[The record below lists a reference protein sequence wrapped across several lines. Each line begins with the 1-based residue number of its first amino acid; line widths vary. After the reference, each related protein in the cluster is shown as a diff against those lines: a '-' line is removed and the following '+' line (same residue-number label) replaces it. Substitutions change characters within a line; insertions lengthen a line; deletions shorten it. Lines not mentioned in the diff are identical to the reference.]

1 MPGILDDLLDNAPK
15 KTSGLLD
22 DLLGDSPQWERPKPL
37 GAPDNYMENVTP
49 KGSSFLDEMKDYH
62 EIAPVA
68 KEPNWIQKLAMR
80 EKINQALPFSDQMKI
95 RAKQAGTAYAGYMAA
110 PAKLATGIAGSAAGL
125 PSTVMPAK
133 TAKKYLK
140 GLEETTGLSPDQN
153 AVENMVQEKLGGN
166 PDTQAF
172 LDAGGLTGDLA
183 AMALTMGAGEGFAAM
198 ESMPT
203 LAKIVPKVIHPL
215 GQAMFAAPALGAIEK
230 LGTDKNATVWD
241 KLKGVGMV
249 ALTTKAMGRMPTSR
263 AIEGIA
269 GTVSPRAA
277 QLAALPL
284 SGAEGAILQGLN
296 NAAVKYSV
304 DPDYDW
310 KEGIWTGAALG
321 AGMRLGMGHLGT
333 GGVEVAPKQD
343 IYKVLERMSSPDAT
357 RAQMEFR
364 APQAGTAPEAG
375 VRVQAPDRGTV
386 RYGSSLDPAVSA
398 ELAQNPVM
406 AGEFKPNVPPTG
418 TKVTLDT
425 APYPTARGSVEA
437 PGPRLE
443 QGFLDTRAEAIKPML
458 EGSIRKLQE
467 LEAIKNPSRQVLRN
481 IEVLR
486 QSVEALSDPSY
497 MRNREVD
504 FGAEPIPEHQRP
516 SRIRMDVGPEGATV
530 VRPYDQGNRLIQG
543 SGMGEPVAP
552 DYRTPSPYEV
562 PRNSLEVQSSQGQPI
577 DQIRNPY
584 VAEGTMFGD
593 NPSWTFDPAN
603 APHTTDRAV
612 MRGRSADLADSMGF
626 TEGIVNG
633 PYAQIPMEARN
644 LAGRIFELQ
653 GQVHQAPENTEFRS
667 NLEAAVQQANSN
679 PDVLKALAVLQNAKA
694 EHRAAAAEALPFK
707 DLAPDQL
714 ESWESRDPY
723 YLPRKVVFNEAK
735 GTMPEF
741 LKAGV
746 LNPDAFQARKIKW
759 LINEATGEKVL
770 VNIDNPNEAAPAG
783 HKFVDATRLE
793 IQNGGNIT
801 YLDDPLTALGRSTA
815 QLRKVKRVGE
825 IKKFADEQAALGNDK
840 PAKIFEDAFGGKAQK
855 DPSAMDNFNR
865 TITNVGFLNPFVH
878 TPNQFS
884 HFVKQLGIKD
894 VLGNGDN
901 AGELVKAM
909 HEMANYSPEFR
920 EFLKNGG
927 QAMRRSSYWKDIRG
941 KMDEVLQAPEVQQE
955 LAREFGGNQTRLN
968 QFIQETTS
976 MPTWLLDDAMRF
988 VLAKKATKKA
998 GGDWQ
1003 KGIADVD
1010 KSFPDYRLDTYFTE
1024 GSGKIDKAI
1033 DKVYRGVFKSSEST
1047 NPMVRAVAPLF
1058 MKYRFGQWKSF
1069 MNMWTDS
1076 VKAVAH
1082 GDPAAIAASAD
1093 KIGAV
1098 MFTKMVLLP
1107 AASAIYNATFGDE
1120 ERGLKVKARAGG
1132 HQHAM
1137 EQLGDLAEGA
1147 QASLE
1152 EGSINPF
1159 AQQAWHSAN
1168 QFAIM
1173 NPFMR
1178 LGAAALGGDIYNRKG
1193 VPASEVPKNI
1203 ISNLPFGREFSAM
1216 TDQGKGAGQAFTGAL
1231 LGKVDRTDLEKYIST
1246 TKGYKAYEASPARRE
1261 ELKLRT
1267 DLQNALFD
1275 KDMEKAQRLA
1285 EALPQTDIDK
1295 AEKWVQSTPEQ
1306 RTFQRLKSLTPQ
1318 ELIGAYGAAQT
1329 GDEKNLVHAAIAL
1342 KVAEGRLNMSNMLEL
1357 KKWQAKRGI
1366 QPPDAW
1372 LKTRGWLTGEAD
1384 DEGNPNG

>member
-1 MPGILDDLLDNAPK
+1 MPGLLDDLLDNAPK

-22 DLLGDSPQWERPKPL
+22 DLLGDTPAWERPKPL

-68 KEPNWIQKLAMR
+68 KEPNWLQKIMMR
-80 EKINQALPFSDQMKI
+80 EKVNQALPFSEQMKI
-95 RAKQAGTAYAGYMAA
+95 RGKQAGTAYAGYMAA
-110 PAKLATGIAGSAAGL
+110 PAKLVTGVAGAAAGL
-125 PSTVMPAK
+125 PSVVMPQK
-133 TAKKYLK
+133 TAKKYLQ
-140 GLEETTGLSPDQN
+140 GLEQTTGLSPTRN
-153 AVENMVQEKLGGN
+153 AVEGMLQENLGGDPN
-166 PDTQAF
+166 TQAF

-183 AMALTMGAGEGFAAM
+183 AMAALG
-198 ESMPT
+198 
-203 LAKIVPKVIHPL
+203 PL
-215 GQAMFAAPALGAIEK
+215 GRAGHIANQAMFAAPAIGAIEQ
-230 LGTDKNATVWD
+230 LGADKDATIWD
-241 KLKGVGMV
+241 KLKGAGMV

-263 AIEGIA
+263 VIEGITS
-269 GTVSPRAA
+269 TVSPRAA
-277 QLAALPL
+277 ALAALPL
-284 SGAEGAILQGLN
+284 SGAEGAILQGMN

-304 DPDYDW
+304 DDNYDW
-310 KEGIWTGAALG
+310 KEGIGTGFALG
-321 AGMRLGMGHLGT
+321 AGMRLGMGHIGT
-333 GGVEVAPKQD
+333 GGVEVAPKRD
-343 IYKVLERMSSPDAT
+343 IYKILEKMSSPDAT
-357 RAQMEFR
+357 RAQFESR
-364 APQAGTAPEAG
+364 PLQPGAAPEAG

-443 QGFLDTRAEAIKPML
+443 QGFLDTRAEAIQPML
-458 EGSIRKLQE
+458 ENTTAKLRE
-467 LEAIKNPSRQVLRN
+467 LEAIQNPSRKVLRQ
-481 IEVLR
+481 IDVLR

-530 VRPYDQGNRLIQG
+530 VRPYEQGNRLIQG
-543 SGMGEPVAP
+543 SGMGEPIAP
-552 DYRTPSPYEV
+552 DNLSPSPYEV
-562 PRNSLEVQSSQGQPI
+562 PRNSLEVQTSQGQPI

-593 NPSWTFDPAN
+593 NPTWNFDPAN
-603 APHTTDRAV
+603 AAHSTDRAR
-612 MRGRSADLADSMGF
+612 MRGMSADMADSMGF
-626 TEGIVNG
+626 SEGVLSG
-633 PYAQIPMEARN
+633 PYSQIPMEARN
-644 LAGRIFELQ
+644 LAGRIFELKD
-653 GQVHQAPENTEFRS
+653 QVHQAPERADFRA
-667 NLEAAVQQANSN
+667 NLQEAVQQANGN
-679 PDVLKALAVLQNAKA
+679 PDVLKALAVLENAKA
-694 EHRAAAAEALPFK
+694 EHRVAAQEALPFK
-707 DLAPDQL
+707 DMAPDML
-714 ESWESRDPY
+714 EHFDETRPN
-723 YLPRKVVFNEAK
+723 YLPRRVVFNEAK

-741 LKAGV
+741 IKAGV
-746 LNPDAFQARKIKW
+746 LSADAFKARTVKW

-770 VNIDNPNEAAPAG
+770 ISVNNPAEAPPPG

-793 IQNGGNIT
+793 IQKGGDIT
-801 YLDDPLTALGRSTA
+801 YLEDPLVATARSTA

-825 IKKFADEQAALGNDK
+825 IKRFADEQAAQGNDK
-840 PAKIFEDAFGGKAQK
+840 PAKIFEDAFGGKANK
-855 DPSAMDNFNR
+855 DPNAMDNFNR

-894 VLGNGDN
+894 ILGNGDN

-909 HEMANYSPEFR
+909 HEMSNYSPEFR

-927 QAMRRSSYWKDIRG
+927 QAMRRSSYWKDIKG
-941 KMDEVLQAPEVQQE
+941 KMNEILQAPEVQQE
-955 LAREFGGNQTRLN
+955 LATEFGGNQTRLN
-968 QFIQETTS
+968 QFVQETTS

-988 VLAKKATKKA
+988 VLAKKATKKM

-1003 KGIADVD
+1003 KGIAEVD

-1024 GSGKIDKAI
+1024 GSGKIDKAM
-1033 DKVYRGVFKSSEST
+1033 DKVYRAVFKSSEST
-1047 NPMVRAVAPLF
+1047 NPVVRAVAPLF

-1069 MNMWTDS
+1069 MNMWGDS

-1082 GDPAAIAASAD
+1082 GDRAAIAASAD

-1120 ERGLKVKARAGG
+1120 ERGLKVKARPGG

-1137 EQLGDLAEGA
+1137 EQLAELYDAGK
-1147 QASLE
+1147 ASAE

-1159 AQQAWHSAN
+1159 AQKAWHSAN

-1173 NPFMR
+1173 NPFVR
-1178 LGAAALGGDIYNRKG
+1178 LGAAAMGGDIYNRKG
-1193 VPASEVPKNI
+1193 VPASEVPRNI

-1216 TDQGKGAGQAFTGAL
+1216 TDQGKSAGQAFTGAL
-1231 LGKVDRTDLEKYIST
+1231 LGKIDRTDLEKYIST
-1246 TKGYKAYEASPARRE
+1246 TKGYKSYDMSGARRE
-1261 ELKLRT
+1261 ELRLRT

-1275 KDMEKAQRLA
+1275 KDWEKAQKIA

-1306 RTFQRLKSLTPQ
+1306 RIFQRLKSLTPQ
-1318 ELIGAYGAAQT
+1318 ELIAAYGAAST
-1329 GDEKNLVHAAIAL
+1329 PEDKNLVHAAIAM
-1342 KVAEGRLNMSNMLEL
+1342 KVNEGRLNMSNMLEL
-1357 KKWQAKRGI
+1357 KKWQAKRGA

-1372 LKTRGWLTGEAD
+1372 LKTRNWLTGEKD